1 MSASGK
7 RLAPF
12 VVYKGKNLYSSWTAG
27 GPEGTTFSVNESGWM
42 ESRNFLSWFNKA
54 FIPAV
59 EKILQT
65 GPVVLFF
72 DGHHSHLS
80 VNLLKTAKDRN
91 IHLVCIPAHTSHIL
105 QPLDVGVYG
114 PMKSA
119 WHRILKS
126 HKMVTR
132 ATNVTKQVFP
142 ALLQQLWASS
152 VAGLYPLDANNIP
165 TYKLAPSLPITVEHD
180 FMPTTSS
187 AVTVAT
193 IENVKCP
200 KKYIRMEGMYF
211 QMLMRTAEDAGIWSF
226 LLDGQMGTLKCWSEP
241 QFPKKSLRDGG
252 VP

>member
-12 VVYKGKNLYSSWTAG
+12 VVYKGKNLYLSWTAG
-27 GPEGTTFSVNESGWM
+27 GPEGTTFSVSESGWM

-119 WHRILKS
+119 WRRILKS

-152 VAGLYPLDANNIP
+152 VAANHIAGGFRASGLYPLDANDIP

-180 FMPTTSS
+180 SMPTTSS
-187 AVTVAT
+187 AVTV
-193 IENVKCP
+193 
-200 KKYIRMEGMYF
+200 
-211 QMLMRTAEDAGIWSF
+211 TAPLETP
-226 LLDGQMGTLKCWSEP
+226 L
-241 QFPKKSLRDGG
+241 
-252 VP
+252 